1 MKLDV
6 DETKPLPWSPGYVP
20 GAQPR
25 ARHVDRPVLHLLLLA
40 ATLVTTTMAGARM
53 AGVEP
58 TSLGALLSGLPF
70 SLTLLA
76 ILITHESGHYL
87 MCRRH
92 GIAAS
97 LPYVLPAPPFFLLGT
112 FGAVIR
118 VRSRFP
124 DRRALFDMGAAGPW
138 AGFVVALA
146 AMVVGLRLS
155 TVGASVPAGP
165 TILLGDS
172 LLTSFLARVI
182 LHAEPDTVMLHPVA
196 FAAWAGLLVT
206 SLNLLPAGQLDGGH
220 VLYAARGRRP
230 TLLPAMLLAVLVWLG
245 ATRSPFWLVWSV
257 VAAAMLVMGH
267 PHTIN
272 DALPLGRARRVGAV
286 ASMLLFLVTFVPEPI
301 RIVS

>member
-1 MKLDV
+1 M
-6 DETKPLPWSPGYVP
+6 
-20 GAQPR
+20 
-25 ARHVDRPVLHLLLLA
+25 LHLLLLA
-40 ATLVTTTMAGARM
+40 VTLVTTTMAGARM
-53 AGVEP
+53 AGVEL
-58 TSLGALLSGLPF
+58 TSLRALLSGLPF
-70 SLTLLA
+70 SVTLLA
-76 ILITHESGHYL
+76 ILLTHESGHYL

-92 GIAAS
+92 GIVAS

-138 AGFVVALA
+138 AGFVVALV

-155 TVGASVPAGP
+155 TVGTALPDGP

-172 LLTSFLARVI
+172 LLTSFLARIV

-220 VLYAARGRRP
+220 VLYAARGRGQ
-230 TLLPAMLLAVLVWLG
+230 TLLPAVLLAVLVWLG
-245 ATRSPFWLVWSV
+245 ATRSAFWLVWSG
-257 VAAAMLVMGH
+257 VAAAMLLMGH
-267 PHTIN
+267 PRTV
-272 DALPLGRARRVGAV
+272 DDTLPLGPARRLGAV
-286 ASMLLFLVTFVPEPI
+286 ASMILFLVTFVPEPI

>member
-1 MKLDV
+1 MSVDV
-6 DETKPLPWSPGYVP
+6 NETNPLPWSSGYVP
-20 GAQPR
+20 AAPPR
-25 ARHVDRPVLHLLLLA
+25 ARPVDRPFLHLLLLA
-40 ATLVTTTMAGARM
+40 ATLVTTTMAGTRM
-53 AGVEP
+53 AGLEP
-58 TSLGALLSGLPF
+58 TSLGALASGLPF
-70 SLTLLA
+70 SITLLA
-76 ILITHESGHYL
+76 ILLTHESGHYL

-92 GIAAS
+92 GIVAS

-138 AGFVVALA
+138 AGFVVALV

-155 TVGASVPAGP
+155 TVGGPVPEGP

-172 LLTSFLARVI
+172 LLTSFLARII

-220 VLYAARGRRP
+220 VLYAARGGRQ
-230 TLLPAMLLAVLVWLG
+230 TLLPAMLLAVLLWLG
-245 ATRSPFWLVWSV
+245 ATRSPFWLVWSG

-267 PHTIN
+267 PRTIN
-272 DALPLGRARRVGAV
+272 DALPLGTARRLGAV
-286 ASMLLFLVTFVPEPI
+286 ASMILFLITFVPEPI

>member
-1 MKLDV
+1 
-6 DETKPLPWSPGYVP
+6 
-20 GAQPR
+20 
-25 ARHVDRPVLHLLLLA
+25 
-40 ATLVTTTMAGARM
+40 MAGARM
-53 AGVEP
+53 AGVDAHVAARRCSP
-58 TSLGALLSGLPF
+58 GLPF

-76 ILITHESGHYL
+76 ILLTHESGHYL

-138 AGFVVALA
+138 AGFVVALV

-155 TVGASVPAGP
+155 TVAAAPPAGP
-165 TILLGDS
+165 TVLLGDS
-172 LLTSFLARVI
+172 LLTSFLARVV
-182 LHAEPDTVMLHPVA
+182 LHADPETVMLHPVA

-230 TLLPAMLLAVLVWLG
+230 
-245 ATRSPFWLVWSV
+245 
-257 VAAAMLVMGH
+257 VAAAGGAARRARLARRHALGRSGSSGAAWQPRMLFLGH
-267 PHTIN
+267 PRTID
-272 DALPLGRARRVGAV
+272 DARPLGTGAALGAV
-286 ASMLLFLVTFVPEPI
+286 ASLLLFVVTFVPEPI

>member
-1 MKLDV
+1 MRVDV
-6 DETKPLPWSPGYVP
+6 DETNPLPWSSEYVP
-20 GAQPR
+20 AARPR
-25 ARHVDRPVLHLLLLA
+25 ARQVDRPLLHLLLLA
-40 ATLVTTTMAGARM
+40 ATLVTTTMAGTRM
-53 AGVEP
+53 AGLEP
-58 TSLGALLSGLPF
+58 TSLGALAAGLPF
-70 SLTLLA
+70 SITLLA
-76 ILITHESGHYL
+76 ILLTHESGHYL

-92 GIAAS
+92 GIVAS

-138 AGFVVALA
+138 AGFVVALV
-146 AMVVGLRLS
+146 AMVIGLRLS
-155 TVGASVPAGP
+155 TVGGPVPEGP

-172 LLTSFLARVI
+172 LLTSFLARII

-220 VLYAARGRRP
+220 VLYAARGRRH
-230 TLLPAMLLAVLVWLG
+230 TLLPVMLVAVLIWLG
-245 ATRSPFWLVWSV
+245 ATRSPFWLVWSG
-257 VAAAMLVMGH
+257 VAAAMLFTGH
-267 PHTIN
+267 PRTID
-272 DALPLGRARRVGAV
+272 DALPLGAARQLGAV
-286 ASMLLFLVTFVPEPI
+286 ASLILFLVTFVPEPI

>member
-1 MKLDV
+1 VRFDV
-6 DETKPLPWSPGYVP
+6 DRTDPVPWAGGRP
-20 GAQPR
+20 AAR
-25 ARHVDRPVLHLLLLA
+25 ARDVDRPLVHLLLLV
-40 ATLVTTTMAGARM
+40 ATVITTTMAGARM
-53 AGVEP
+53 AGVSP
-58 TSLGALLSGLPF
+58 TSLGSLAAGLPF
-70 SLTLLA
+70 SITLLA
-76 ILITHESGHYL
+76 ILVTHEAGHYV

-138 AGFVVALA
+138 AGFVVALV

-155 TVGASVPAGP
+155 SVDTSLPSGP
-165 TILLGDS
+165 VVMLGDS
-172 LLTSFLARVI
+172 LLTGFLARVV
-182 LHAEPDTVMLHPVA
+182 LHAPPDTVMLHPVA

-220 VLYAARGRRP
+220 VLYAARGRKAV
-230 TLLPAMLLAVLVWLG
+230 LLPVLLLAVLIWLAISG
-245 ATRSPFWLVWSV
+245 SPFWVVWSV
-257 VAAAMLVMGH
+257 VAAAMLFMGH
-267 PHTIN
+267 PPTMN
-272 DALPLGRARRVGAV
+272 DAQPLGLGRQVGAV
-286 ASMLLFLVTFVPEPI
+286 LSLVLFIITFVPEPI